1 MAKSK
6 VLRSL
11 AVGLVALAVI
21 SAAALADGL
30 FPGFPI
36 VGGASYCSS
45 QSTAGVPGTAAVC
58 NNTVPAGPT
67 ALTGNETIIA
77 DTHLPSG
84 QQPQTVAIDITTL
97 GAGPYIY
104 NAPLTGASITL
115 TAQTRRLI
123 LEPAG
128 TIAALT
134 VVWPAAAGLTDNQLM
149 GICSRQ
155 IVTALT
161 TTNGSGATVLDAPTA
176 LTAPVT
182 TGAASCVEWVYRVTN
197 TSWYRVQ

>member
-11 AVGLVALAVI
+11 AVGLAALAVVSGI
-21 SAAALADGL
+21 ALADGL

-45 QSTAGVPGTAAVC
+45 QTTAGTPGTTAVC
-58 NNTVPAGPT
+58 NVTVPAGPA

-84 QQPQTVAIDITTL
+84 QQPQSVAIDVTTL

-149 GICSRQ
+149 GICTRQ

-176 LTAPVT
+176 LLVPVT
-182 TGAASCVEWVYRVTN
+182 TGAASCVEWVYRVAN